1 MGGGTQNAVDVAAE
15 EGSRLQQEPDRE
27 QPEVLPTTST
37 VVASEAWVERLVAGE
52 AELEE
57 ALGDSWH
64 LL

>member
-15 EGSRLQQEPDRE
+15 KGLGLQQEPDRE

-57 ALGDSWH
+57 ALSDSWR